1 MIDKL
6 KEECGVFGIFQ
17 NKDAAVLTQLG
28 LHALQHRG
36 QEGAGIVSCDGNE
49 FFSIRKKGLVSDN
62 FNKLKTL
69 KKLKG
74 NSAIGHVRYSTA
86 GGSTKENIQPLFAN
100 LADGGF
106 ACAHNGNLINANHLR
121 EKLTKTGSIFQT
133 TSDTETIL
141 QLVARSKEISVEK
154 KIVDAIGKIKGA
166 FSLVI
171 LTQDKMYGIK
181 DPFGIR
187 PLVIGKIN
195 NSFILASETC
205 ALDMIG
211 AKYVRDVENGEIV
224 EISIHGIRSIKAFSN
239 INERPCIFERIYF
252 SRPDSLIEGKTVYSY
267 RKQLGV
273 QLANEN
279 KLNADVV
286 IPIMDSG
293 TPAALGFSQKS
304 NIPFEIGI
312 IRSHYVGR
320 TFIEPEQS
328 IRQFGVKLKHS
339 INETF
344 VKNKKIILIDDS
356 IVRGTTAK
364 KIVKLLFEKDAIE
377 VHLGISCPPIK
388 HPDFYGI
395 DTPDYKELLAYEK
408 NIEQMNKYIGSTSL
422 FFLSL
427 DGTYKAFGFSNRNKH
442 QPQLTDHC
450 FTGDY
455 PV

>member
-49 FFSIRKKGLVSDN
+49 FVSIRKKGLVSDN
-62 FNKLKTL
+62 FNKIKTL

-74 NSAIGHVRYSTA
+74 DSAIGHVRYSTA

-154 KIVDAIGKIKGA
+154 KIIDAIGKIKGA

-171 LTQDKMYGIK
+171 LTKDKMYGIK

-195 NSFILASETC
+195 NSIILASETC

-211 AKYVRDVENGEIV
+211 AKYVRDVKNGEIV
-224 EISIHGIRSIKAFSN
+224 EISIHGMRSIKAFAK

-320 TFIEPEQS
+320 TFIEPKQS

-395 DTPDYKELLAYEK
+395 DTPDYKELLAYKK

-427 DGTYKAFGFSNRNKH
+427 DGTYKAFGFSNRNKN

>member
-6 KEECGVFGIFQ
+6 KEECGVFGIFH

-36 QEGAGIVSCDGNE
+36 QEGAGIVSCDGKE
-49 FFSIRKKGLVSDN
+49 FVSIRKKGLVSDN

-74 NSAIGHVRYSTA
+74 NSAIGHVRYSTV
-86 GGSTKENIQPLFAN
+86 GGSIKKNIQPLFAN

-106 ACAHNGNLINANHLR
+106 ACAHNGNLINANNLR
-121 EKLTKTGSIFQT
+121 EKLIKKGSIFQT

-141 QLVARSKEISVEK
+141 QLVARSTEISVEK
-154 KIVDAIGKIKGA
+154 KIIDAIGKIKGA

-171 LTQDKMYGIK
+171 LTKDKMYGIK

-195 NSFILASETC
+195 DSFLLASETC

-211 AKYVRDVENGEIV
+211 AKHVRDVENGEII
-224 EISIHGIRSIKAFSN
+224 EISIQGMRSIKPLTK

-252 SRPDSLIEGKTVYSY
+252 SRPDSLIKGKTVYSY

-364 KIVKLLFEKDAIE
+364 KLVKMLFENNAIE

-395 DTPDYKELLAYEK
+395 DTPNYKELLAFEK
-408 NIEQMNKYIGSTSL
+408 NIEQMNKYIGTTSL

-427 DGTYKAFGFSNRNKH
+427 NGTYKALGFSNRNKN

-455 PV
+455 PI